1 MILRQHSDRGDEPR
15 ATVRAWDDARERRGR
30 DGRRRRFHR
39 TPAARMRGA
48 ALRPEGKFS
57 ALQSLEKSQNAE
69 RISIRV
75 GSCVAVSE
83 EAAAESIVDISNRGV
98 ASPRSRRERPTESPA
113 NGRNAL
119 KRLNLRPEMVW
130 ARKPR
135 TYNIWYTGARLTG
148 GGSGVGQNV
157 TPKNRHR
164 WLTPSADLHSLRIGG
179 RLES

>member
-1 MILRQHSDRGDEPR
+1 M
-15 ATVRAWDDARERRGR
+15 
-30 DGRRRRFHR
+30 GRRESVGERTVADVVFRHRR

-69 RISIRV
+69 GISIWV

-113 NGRNAL
+113 NGTA
-119 KRLNLRPEMVW
+119 
-130 ARKPR
+130 
-135 TYNIWYTGARLTG
+135 
-148 GGSGVGQNV
+148 
-157 TPKNRHR
+157 TP
-164 WLTPSADLHSLRIGG
+164 
-179 RLES
+179 